1 MYNKYNEKKNISK
14 KNILYNCKLFLS
26 KKILKL
32 YPIEKD
38 EEAIL
43 QKFIDLSSK
52 RFGHYNKK
60 LDKVSIINNNLKDK
74 TAFISTN
81 ETKRIYKIKLNKKE
95 NIEKNKFKRI
105 KSAIK
110 LNNNKNMQSNV
121 KRYITQPKVE
131 CIIKSLLSNNNQ
143 KLKSISKKEKFS
155 IKNFVNPNNYVDIK
169 VKRQFDDSVYK
180 SYNQQMKYFLNK
192 KLRKNLI
199 DGVIDYHKNLKH
211 YKEIYFD
218 SFYVN
223 ISKNKRKNNL
233 SMDNILN
240 INNNSCIKPSSRLI
254 SGLKKIKIY
263 FFIMF

>member
-81 ETKRIYKIKLNKKE
+81 ENKRIYKIKLNKKE

-110 LNNNKNMQSNV
+110 LNNNKNMQAKV

-143 KLKSISKKEKFS
+143 KLKSI
-155 IKNFVNPNNYVDIK
+155 
-169 VKRQFDDSVYK
+169 
-180 SYNQQMKYFLNK
+180 
-192 KLRKNLI
+192 
-199 DGVIDYHKNLKH
+199 
-211 YKEIYFD
+211 
-218 SFYVN
+218 
-223 ISKNKRKNNL
+223 
-233 SMDNILN
+233 
-240 INNNSCIKPSSRLI
+240 
-254 SGLKKIKIY
+254 
-263 FFIMF
+263 

>member
-1 MYNKYNEKKNISK
+1 MYNKYNAKKNISK
-14 KNILYNCKLFLS
+14 KNILNNCKLFLS

-110 LNNNKNMQSNV
+110 
-121 KRYITQPKVE
+121 
-131 CIIKSLLSNNNQ
+131 
-143 KLKSISKKEKFS
+143 
-155 IKNFVNPNNYVDIK
+155 
-169 VKRQFDDSVYK
+169 
-180 SYNQQMKYFLNK
+180 
-192 KLRKNLI
+192 
-199 DGVIDYHKNLKH
+199 
-211 YKEIYFD
+211 
-218 SFYVN
+218 
-223 ISKNKRKNNL
+223 
-233 SMDNILN
+233 
-240 INNNSCIKPSSRLI
+240 
-254 SGLKKIKIY
+254 
-263 FFIMF
+263 